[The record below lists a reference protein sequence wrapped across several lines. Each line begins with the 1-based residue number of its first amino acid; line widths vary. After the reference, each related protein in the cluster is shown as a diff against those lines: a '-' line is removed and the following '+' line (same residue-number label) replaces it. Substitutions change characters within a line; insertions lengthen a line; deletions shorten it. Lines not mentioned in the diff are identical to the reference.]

1 MSAKPD
7 LPPDRINLGRIGLSR
22 VSPKSLE
29 RRFSKRGN
37 PVHHIP
43 VARLTLFRRLLSALL
58 NPLEEMPQRTVRHKE
73 RAKLDDGVFGSCL
86 GTVKGHQFNA
96 AQSTLQRVQF
106 QGG

>member
-7 LPPDRINLGRIGLSR
+7 FPPDRLNLGGIGLSR

-43 VARLTLFRRLLSALL
+43 VARLTLFRLLLIVLL
-58 NPLEEMPQRTVRHKE
+58 KPLEEGATMRDLKNYLAQF
-73 RAKLDDGVFGSCL
+73 DDGFFGGNM
-86 GTVKGHQFNA
+86 GTMKGPQLNFA
-96 AQSTLQRVQF
+96 PSILQRF
-106 QGG
+106 